1 VSGLAGSNADG
12 SITVGSRTVTDG
24 YLRAIRA
31 PVVAGGVCPPLRMDG
46 TSRQAMVNQ
55 RFVELHAP
63 NQNLVGRTLDMVQAG
78 PGATYTI
85 VGIVGTMAEDGPAV
99 SPLPFVYTCSQPGW
113 WPDPEYVVRT
123 ADARAL
129 AADLR
134 QIVNRI
140 DATRAIFG
148 LRPLGDVVDG
158 AFDQPKLDAAM
169 LASFASAA
177 LAMAGVGLYSL
188 FMLVVSDRTREI
200 AVRLAIGASPGEMS
214 RLIAAAAG
222 RLLAG
227 GLVLGIVLTVAADRV
242 LRGLLFG
249 ITSFDAGALAAS
261 TAIIAAVAMA
271 AVAAPALRAAR
282 VAPIDA
288 LRGE

>member
-1 VSGLAGSNADG
+1 MDDK
-12 SITVGSRTVTDG
+12 SR
-24 YLRAIRA
+24 
-31 PVVAGGVCPPLRMDG
+31 PV
-46 TSRQAMVNQ
+46 MVNQ
-55 RFVELHAP
+55 RFVDLHAP
-63 NQNLVGRTLDMVQAG
+63 NQNLVGRTLELVQNG

-85 VGIVGTMAEDGPAV
+85 AGIVGTMAEDGPAV
-99 SPLPFVYTCSQPGW
+99 SPVPFVYTCSQPGW

-140 DATRAIFG
+140 DSKRAIFG

-169 LASFASAA
+169 LGSFASAA
-177 LAMAGVGLYSL
+177 LALAGIGLYSL

-200 AVRLAIGASPGEMS
+200 AVRLAIGASPAEMI

-227 GLVLGIVLTVAADRV
+227 GLVLGTVLTAAADRV
-242 LRGLLFG
+242 LRGVLFG
-249 ITSFDAGALAAS
+249 VTSFDAGALAAS
-261 TAIIAAVAMA
+261 AAVIAAVGMA
-271 AVAAPALRAAR
+271 AVAAPAIRAAR
-282 VAPIDA
+282 VAPTDA
-288 LRGE
+288 LRGD